1 MLNRIVLKFG
11 PVPGASPLTF
21 DPLSMTVFVGP
32 NNSGKSLIL
41 REIYGQI
48 ALRNES
54 QDPPEKII
62 DSLDVRFPP
71 SSMAKILVASVSK
84 SYPADK
90 PPDGC
95 YWAAWENSRTAV
107 DKSEMTI
114 NLVKGR
120 IEQERGLPVPSA
132 TNKKVLTQL
141 VSQLTLKLDG
151 KTRLTLTEEQPLGD
165 LLLDTK
171 HHLARLVTNED
182 ARKRVCELIYQAFGV
197 YFVLDLTNHGKV
209 RVRMAS
215 RPPADTAEEQALDKR
230 ARNYHS
236 AAIPITEYSD
246 GVRAYAGIVS
256 ILASSDYRLI
266 LVDEPEAF

>member
-21 DPLSMTVFVGP
+21 DPLRMTVFVGP

-41 REIYGQI
+41 REIYGQ
-48 ALRNES
+48 ASLRNES

-62 DSLDVRFPP
+62 DSLEVRFPP
-71 SSMAKILVASVSK
+71 SSMSKILVDSVST
-84 SYPADK
+84 SYSADK

-197 YFVLDLTNHGKV
+197 YFVFC
-209 RVRMAS
+209 S
-215 RPPADTAEEQALDKR
+215 RSDK
-230 ARNYHS
+230 S
-236 AAIPITEYSD
+236 W
-246 GVRAYAGIVS
+246 
-256 ILASSDYRLI
+256 
-266 LVDEPEAF
+266 